1 MNLQTALSL
10 LKLPEDCI
18 QEDVQKAFSNQM
30 SNLMHVLEG
39 VRSPEENQRIQT
51 QIRELENAYQTA
63 LSNVPK
69 ERVHTTQE
77 SRAIPKSIVEI
88 NSAKKHQS
96 SSASSKE
103 ISVLGSVANKLAQL
117 ISTLFAKV
125 PQFNAKQ
132 NNITK
137 NLARLYGRM
146 SRKTKIIASGV
157 LFVLAPLTIYIL
169 YERNSVGLSYVSP
182 NVTEELKQH
191 IEARDVKSFERKIEN
206 SNKEN
211 ATGKSSTLIPKL
223 AEHFALVEIRSLGNG
238 HCKKKWISEPF
249 SIEWPVPDGP
259 NDFYFR
265 INVGYEVSTILWQ
278 YLDYVAKAHPHFIV
292 EIPHPLRN
300 EEGNMDI
307 LGGAVVVTQQKKADL
322 NDYIEAF
329 KIYEPDQGCKIRN
342 QKQVVRRITVNGF
355 EHKRPKEGSTS
366 DFRLGISAERHIELH
381 HLLTQNTQR

>member
-1 MNLQTALSL
+1 MNLQNALSL

-18 QEDVQKAFSNQM
+18 QEDVQKAFAKQM
-30 SNLMHVLEG
+30 SHLMHVSEG

-63 LSNVPK
+63 LSNVPTQRK
-69 ERVHTTQE
+69 HTKQE
-77 SRAIPKSIVEI
+77 SRTIPKSIVEI
-88 NSAKKHQS
+88 NSAKKRKS
-96 SSASSKE
+96 SSASSKKF
-103 ISVLGSVANKLAQL
+103 SVLGGVANKLAQL
-117 ISTLFAKV
+117 LSMLFAKT
-125 PQFNAKQ
+125 PQFNVKK
-132 NNITK
+132 NDMTK
-137 NLARLYGRM
+137 SLARLYDRM
-146 SRKTKIIASGV
+146 SRKTKIIAGGAF
-157 LFVLAPLTIYIL
+157 FVLAPLTTYIL
-169 YERNSVGLSYVSP
+169 YEPNSVGLSYVPPSDS
-182 NVTEELKQH
+182 EELKQR
-191 IEARDVKSFERKIEN
+191 IEARDEKSLERKVEN
-206 SNKEN
+206 SIKEN
-211 ATGKSSTLIPKL
+211 ATGKSSTLTPKL

-265 INVGYEVSTILWQ
+265 INVGYELSTILWQ

-307 LGGAVVVTQQKKADL
+307 LGGAVVVTQQNKADL

-329 KIYEPDQGCKIRN
+329 KIYEPEQGCKIRN

-381 HLLTQNTQR
+381 HLLTQSTQR